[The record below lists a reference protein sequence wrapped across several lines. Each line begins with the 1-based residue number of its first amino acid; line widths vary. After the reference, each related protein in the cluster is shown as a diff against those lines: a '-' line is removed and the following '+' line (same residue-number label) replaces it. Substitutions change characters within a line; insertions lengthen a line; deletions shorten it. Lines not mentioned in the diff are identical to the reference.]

1 MRIMRELPISLFA
14 GLAGL
19 ALASWWLAELMAP
32 PAETAPTAPAHT
44 IDYYAKRFV
53 RTEMRQD
60 GAPKS
65 RLTAEGMEHFVD
77 DGSTV
82 LDRPLLLSFNLAGPP
97 WEVRAEVGSVLDQG
111 KRLFLSGKAILSR
124 EAYGKSQ
131 PLLAIS
137 KNVTVHMD
145 QKTLDSNEFSEIF
158 NHPNYTSGTGLH
170 ADFSDGL
177 KLTLLSR
184 VRGRYEF

>member
-1 MRIMRELPISLFA
+1 MRLREVPVSLFV

-32 PAETAPTAPAHT
+32 PAESVPTEAAHT

-53 RTEMRQD
+53 RTEMQQN
-60 GAPKS
+60 GTPKS
-65 RLTAEGMEHFVD
+65 RLSAAGMEHFTD

-82 LDRPLLLSFNLAGPP
+82 LDRPLLLSFNQAGPP

-111 KRLFLSGKAILSR
+111 QRLFLSGKATLSR
-124 EAYGKSQ
+124 EAYGKNQ

-137 KNVTVHMD
+137 KNVTVHLD
-145 QKTLDSNEFSEIF
+145 QKTLDSNEFTEIF
-158 NHPNYTSGTGLH
+158 NHPNHTSGTGLR